1 MVKWRL
7 MLRTIPSGL
16 TSGILENK
24 LLAKRASHQPS
35 EMVSVEQ
42 FVVRNLKGLW
52 LDPPGLW
59 LKRIGTAPWCAN
71 VPCKLIALILDR
83 PTWMQLRRYGQCDML
98 LAFRERARTC
108 IRDRSRCIFRSID
121 MCLRPKVY
129 ISCRLDF
136 LVEHLTLHRTT
147 ILATFE
153 GPRSSR

>member
-1 MVKWRL
+1 MVKGRL

-24 LLAKRASHQPS
+24 LLAKRASRQPS

-83 PTWMQLRRYGQCDML
+83 PTWMQFRRYGQCDMP

-121 MCLRPKVY
+121 MCLRRATQSVHKLQTGFP
-129 ISCRLDF
+129 R
-136 LVEHLTLHRTT
+136 RTPYT
-147 ILATFE
+147 AQNSHFSNVW
-153 GPRSSR
+153 RS